1 LFLNSGLFKPV
12 VISSLLSVF
21 FSLPAA
27 AESLAENV
35 NKNKLLTTFVLKARA
50 GGIWRR
56 PEWRALLHLPSS
68 LWGERETSL
77 VDEPQFFL
85 SPEGKTSAQAE
96 LEATLAQLFSV
107 TENNNTAVA
116 CRFPARLT
124 WLRKVLDIDKSTL
137 PDYQCRRLN
146 NWLAKLGAD
155 GLSVIFPVSVLNSP
169 ASMFG
174 HTFLRLDRRADKKPD
189 LLAPTINFS
198 AYADQGRGFGF
209 AINGIFGGYP
219 GRFTLAP
226 YYQRVKAYSDI
237 ENRDMWEYQL
247 SYSPAEVNFMLLHLW
262 ELLPAYFDY
271 YFIDE
276 NCSYHLL
283 ALLDVARPALNLT
296 EGFYWDATPADT
308 VRAIANAPGLLT
320 KVTYRPSLRETI
332 TARAEA
338 LPLPEQKLA
347 KALALGKLE
356 LQVPLIADKTPSSQ
370 AEILELASDYL
381 AYLQASR
388 HQALDVLDLAPEAAI
403 IERRR
408 EVLANRQHRLLAA
421 RSTLPVDLPA
431 PQTTE
436 PAFRPDQG
444 HRGHRLALRY
454 GNEVSEPYLQF
465 DFRWAYHDLYD
476 PDGGFIAGAQLE
488 FLAPSLRFYPAENHW
503 QFEGINFVDIISAPG
518 RNYFIRP
525 FSWKASAALRRY
537 QFDDE
542 ARVLMGDFKMAA
554 GLSYQLTKRVAAS
567 VYVDTQ
573 LLIADEFTDNAALGL
588 GTSTEILYTLSD
600 KWKAG
605 LQAELMQYVEGVS
618 RTRYKASGRL
628 RRTLEQDSALV
639 LELSENK
646 EFSSSFLQAEL
657 AWQYYF

>member
-1 LFLNSGLFKPV
+1 MLFKSV
-12 VISSLLSVF
+12 VIIVLLTVF
-21 FSLPAA
+21 FTLPAV
-27 AESLAENV
+27 AEPFAKNLN
-35 NKNKLLTTFVLKARA
+35 NNKLLAALVIEARA
-50 GGIWRR
+50 GEIWLR
-56 PEWRALLHLPSS
+56 PEWRALLHLPPS
-68 LWGERETSL
+68 LLGSRETSL
-77 VDEPQFFL
+77 VDEPRFFL

-96 LEATLAQLFSV
+96 LEATLAQFFTV
-107 TENNNTAVA
+107 VEDNNAAVA
-116 CRFPARLT
+116 CRFPARLA
-124 WLRKVLDIDKSTL
+124 WLRKVLDINKSAL
-137 PDYQCRRLN
+137 PDYQCKRLN
-146 NWLAKLGAD
+146 NWLRKLDAD
-155 GLSVIFPVSVLNSP
+155 GLSLIFPVSVLNSP

-189 LLAPTINFS
+189 LLAPTINFA

-209 AINGIFGGYP
+209 AINGVFGGYP

-226 YYQRVKAYSDI
+226 YYQRVKSYSDI

-283 ALLDVARPALNLT
+283 ALLEVARPELNLT

-308 VRAIANAPGLLT
+308 VRAISNAPGLLT

-332 TARAEA
+332 KARAEA
-338 LPLPEQKLA
+338 LPLSEQKLA
-347 KALALGKLE
+347 KALALGELKLQE
-356 LQVPLIADKTPSSQ
+356 PVFADKSLSSQ

-388 HQALDVLDLAPEAAI
+388 HKAQDVFDLAAEPAI

-408 EVLANRQHRLLAA
+408 EVLDNRQHGLLAA
-421 RSTLPVDLPA
+421 RSNLRVDLPA
-431 PQTTE
+431 PQIAE

-444 HRGHRLALRY
+444 HRGRRLALRY
-454 GNEVSEPYLQF
+454 GSEASAEYLQF

-488 FLAPSLRFYPAENHW
+488 FLAPSFRFYPEENHW

-525 FSWKASAALRRY
+525 FSWKATASLRRY
-537 QFDDE
+537 QFDDDE
-542 ARVLMGDFKMAA
+542 RVLTGDFKMAA
-554 GLSYQLTKRVAAS
+554 GLSYQLTSRVAAS

-573 LLIADEFTDNAALGL
+573 LLLADEFSDSAALGF
-588 GTSTEILYTLSD
+588 GASTEILYTLSD

-605 LQAELMQYVEGVS
+605 LQTELMHYVEGPGK
-618 RTRYKASGRL
+618 TRYKASAKL

-646 EFSSSFLQAEL
+646 EFSSSFLQGQL
-657 AWQYYF
+657 SWQYYF